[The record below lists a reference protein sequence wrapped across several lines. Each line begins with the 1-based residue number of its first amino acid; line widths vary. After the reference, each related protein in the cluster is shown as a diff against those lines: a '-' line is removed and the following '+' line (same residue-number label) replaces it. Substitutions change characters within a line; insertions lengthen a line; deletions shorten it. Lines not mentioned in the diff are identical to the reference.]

1 VSASPT
7 SRSEEAELFARPFE
21 GLEEGERFATPPR
34 PVSEED
40 VLAFAELTGDHHP
53 LHVDA
58 EFAAQGPFGAQI
70 AHGLLVLARAAG
82 SVPFDPRRVLA
93 LRRVRDAVFKRPVF
107 LGDAIHVEGRI
118 ASLRPVDDRAGL
130 VGVALDTK
138 DGQGRTVARAT
149 VEVLWA
155 RGG

>member
-1 VSASPT
+1 MSASPT
-7 SRSEEAELFARPFE
+7 SRSEEAELFARAFDA
-21 GLEEGERFATPPR
+21 LEEGERFTTPPR
-34 PVSEED
+34 AVREDD

-53 LHVDA
+53 LHVDP
-58 EFAAQGPFGAQI
+58 EFAAEGPFGAQI
-70 AHGLLVLARAAG
+70 AHGLLVLSRAAG

-107 LGDAIHVEGRI
+107 LGDEIRVEGRI
-118 ASLRPVDDRAGL
+118 ATLKAVDDRAGL

-138 DGQGRTVARAT
+138 DGQGRTVMRAT

-155 RGG
+155 RDG

>member
-1 VSASPT
+1 MSASPT
-7 SRSEEAELFARPFE
+7 SRSEEAELFARGFDA
-21 GLEEGERFATPPR
+21 LEEGARFTTPPR
-34 PVSEED
+34 AVSEED

-58 EFAAQGPFGAQI
+58 AFAAQGPFGAQI
-70 AHGLLVLARAAG
+70 AHGLLVLSRAAG

-107 LGDAIHVEGRI
+107 LGDQVRVEGRI
-118 ASLRPVDDRAGL
+118 ASLKPVDERAGL

-138 DGQGRTVARAT
+138 DGQGRTVMRAT

-155 RGG
+155 RDG

>member
-1 VSASPT
+1 MSASPT
-7 SRSEEAELFARPFE
+7 SRSEEAELFARGFDA
-21 GLEEGERFATPPR
+21 LEEGARFTTPPR
-34 PVSEED
+34 AVSEED

-58 EFAAQGPFGAQI
+58 AFAAQGPFGAQI
-70 AHGLLVLARAAG
+70 AHGLLVLSRAAG

-107 LGDAIHVEGRI
+107 LGDQVRVDGRI
-118 ASLRPVDDRAGL
+118 ASLKPVDERAGL

-138 DGQGRTVARAT
+138 DGQGRTVMRAT

-155 RGG
+155 RDG

>member
-1 VSASPT
+1 MSASPT

-21 GLEEGERFATPPR
+21 ALVEGERFATPPR

-40 VLAFAELTGDHHP
+40 VLAFAALTGDRHP

-58 EFAAQGPFGAQI
+58 DFAAQGPFGAQI

>member
-1 VSASPT
+1 MSASPT
-7 SRSEEAELFARPFE
+7 SPSEAGLFARAFDA
-21 GLEEGERFATPPR
+21 LEEGERFTTPER
-34 PVSEED
+34 AVSEED
-40 VLAFAELTGDHHP
+40 VLAFAALTGDHHP

-58 EFAAQGPFGAQI
+58 GFAAQGPFGAQI
-70 AHGLLVLARAAG
+70 AHGLLVLSRAAG

-107 LGDAIHVEGRI
+107 LGDEIHVEGRI
-118 ASLRPVDDRAGL
+118 ASLKAVDDRAGL

-138 DGQGRTVARAT
+138 DGQGKTVMRAT

-155 RGG
+155 RDG